1 MVRMRLLSIKYQKK
15 KKKAGEERGELV
27 LVLLL
32 YLKPQKLQPQ
42 VLSYNG
48 KDIQCE
54 QDILRGTTIL

>member
-1 MVRMRLLSIKYQKK
+1 MKFQK

-48 KDIQCE
+48 KGIQCV

>member
-1 MVRMRLLSIKYQKK
+1 MVRMRLLSMKFQK

-48 KDIQCE
+48 KGIQCV